1 MQNELLTLILQDLV
15 IFPGEEIKLE
25 FSNETSKKIIDKAIN
40 DYDTELMIVTPKN
53 KLEISPSL
61 SDLNDVGIKVS
72 IKRKI
77 ILPNG
82 NTRVTVRGI
91 KRCLIVSKTIS
102 SGFIISKIE
111 TLVSDDFD
119 AETESAYLNKIKNLV
134 SEYIDSNS
142 EVSNDIISMVNESS
156 NLNKLVDILCASIP
170 LESRDKQ
177 DLFEETDCV
186 TRAKTIIKV
195 LSSKIK
201 ENDLDKEIEEEIRNS
216 FEQNEKDILIREK
229 IRVLNK
235 KLNDTT
241 DDSSDVNYLE
251 ELNKLDLDSKTKK
264 DIKYE
269 IDRLKSTVDSSP
281 EYSMLRSHLD
291 FLLALPWNKSSQD
304 KTNIDE
310 TFSHLNKLH
319 YGMTNAKNRIEEYL
333 ILKNKNKDL
342 PSPVLCLVGPPGT
355 GKTTFARELAGSI
368 GREFI
373 KISVG
378 GLNDSSE
385 LMGHRRT
392 YLGASPGKILDGIR
406 KCGVNNP
413 IILIDE
419 VDKMVKDFRADP
431 ASTLLDILDSNQNK
445 TFIDNYAGIEFD
457 LSNIIFILTANDIGS
472 IPFPLRDRLEIIEV
486 NSYTIL
492 DKINIAKKYTMPRLG
507 KEYNFDSSK
516 ISFSDAVLTK
526 IITEY
531 TDEAGVRDLE
541 RNISSIVRKVLI
553 SGLKGRTIIKTG
565 DVEKYLGNAKFA
577 KLTNKYNGV
586 GIANMASRTSNGGLI
601 LNVEAVSYPGKGLI
615 TSGLLGESTRESAVV
630 ALGYL
635 KKNYKKFNI
644 DFNKFKNAIHV
655 HMLYANSRKDGTSG
669 GLAITT
675 ALLSLFKDVKI
686 PNDIAF
692 TGEITLNGRILRV
705 KGIEEKIISAYND
718 HIKKIYIPMDNIRD
732 IRELSIKITKSINII
747 PINNFTEVYEDLFN

>member
-1 MQNELLTLILQDLV
+1 MQNKLLTLILQDLV

-25 FSNETSKKIIDKAIN
+25 FSNETSKKIIDEAIN
-40 DYDTELMIVTPKN
+40 NYDTELIIVTPKN
-53 KLEISPSL
+53 KLEVSPSL
-61 SDLNDVGIKVS
+61 SDLNDIAMRVS
-72 IKRKI
+72 VKRKI

-82 NTRVTVRGI
+82 NVRVTIRGVR
-91 KRCLIVSKTIS
+91 RCLIVSKKIS
-102 SGFIISKIE
+102 SGFIISKYRNILNSE
-111 TLVSDDFD
+111 YD
-119 AETESAYLNKIKNLV
+119 AETELAYINKLKTIINN
-134 SEYIDSNS
+134 YIDSNS
-142 EVSNDIISMVNESS
+142 EVSNDIISIVNESE
-156 NLNKLVDILCASIP
+156 NLGKLVDVISASIP
-170 LESRDKQ
+170 LDNSIKLK
-177 DLFEETDCV
+177 LFEELDYIK
-186 TRAKTIIKV
+186 RAKYLIRI

-201 ENDLDKEIEEEIRNS
+201 ENDLDKEIEEEIRNN

-229 IRVLNK
+229 IKILNS
-235 KLNDTT
+235 KLNIQ
-241 DDSSDVNYLE
+241 SDNNSDQDYIE
-251 ELNKLDLDSKTKK
+251 ELNSLDLDPKTRK

-269 IDRLKSTVDSSP
+269 IDRLHSTVDSSP

-291 FLLALPWNKSSQD
+291 FLLSLPWNKSSKD

-310 TFSHLNKLH
+310 TFNHLNKLH
-319 YGMTNAKNRIEEYL
+319 YGMTNAKSRIEEYL
-333 ILKNKNKDL
+333 ILKNNNKDL

-445 TFIDNYAGIEFD
+445 SFIDNYAGIEFD
-457 LSNIIFILTANDIGS
+457 LSNIIFILTANDVGS

-507 KEYNFDSSK
+507 KEYKFDSTK

-526 IITEY
+526 MITEY

-541 RNISSIVRKVLI
+541 RCISSIVRKVLI
-553 SGLKGRTIIKTG
+553 SGNKNKVTIKTS
-565 DVEKYLGNAKFA
+565 DVEKYLGNAKYA
-577 KLTNKYNGV
+577 KLTNKYNGS
-586 GIANMASRTSNGGLI
+586 GIANMASKTSNGGLI
-601 LNVEAVSYPGKGLI
+601 LNVEAVSYPGKGLV
-615 TSGLLGESTRESAVV
+615 TTGLLGDSTRESASV
-630 ALGYL
+630 ALGYI

-644 DFNKFKNAIHV
+644 DFNKFKNAIHI
-655 HMLYANSRKDGTSG
+655 HMLYGTSKKDGASG
-669 GLAITT
+669 GLAIAS
-675 ALLSLFKDVKI
+675 ALVSMFKDIKI

-692 TGEITLNGRILRV
+692 TGEITLNGRVLRV

-732 IRELSIKITKSINII
+732 IRELSLKITKSISIV